1 MNWMIIKRMLVG
13 GGKNFARGGAVSV
26 ATVIIMTVTLAII
39 GSLIFLS
46 ALLSFTLNTIK
57 DKVDVSVYF
66 VTTASENDILAVKD
80 QLEKLPQVESITYTS
95 ASDALANFRERHA
108 NDQLTLQAL
117 NELGSNPLDAS
128 LEVRAK
134 DPSEYDSI
142 VSFLEASPTLST
154 GLPGQGGASIVDRIN
169 YAQNK
174 EVIDRLSLA
183 MQATREIGFA
193 VVILF
198 AIASILIAFA
208 TIRLAIYTAKDEIA
222 VMRLVGASNSYIQ
235 GPFIVAGVIT
245 GVLAAILVLFLLWPA
260 TWYAGLKT
268 SEWFGGFNV
277 ASYYSDHFI
286 FVFIILM
293 LSGIVLGA
301 VASVLAIRKYLKV

>member
-1 MNWMIIKRMLVG
+1 MNWTAIKRMLVG
-13 GGKNFARGGAVSV
+13 GGKNFSRGGAVSV

-46 ALLSFTLNTIK
+46 ALLSFTLNVVK

-66 VTTASENDILAVKD
+66 VTTASEKDILAVKD
-80 QLEKLPQVESITYTS
+80 QLEKLPQVENIAYTS
-95 ASDALANFRERHA
+95 AADALANFRARHA

-117 NELGSNPLDAS
+117 DELGSNPLDAS

-142 VSFLEASPTLST
+142 VSFLEASPALSA
-154 GLPGQGGASIVDRIN
+154 GGASIVDRIN

-183 MQATREIGFA
+183 IQATQEVGFA

-198 AIASILIAFA
+198 ALASILIAFA
-208 TIRLAIYTAKDEIA
+208 TIRLAIYTARDEIG
-222 VMRLVGASNSYIQ
+222 VMRLVGASNSYIR
-235 GPFIVAGVIT
+235 GPFIATGIIT
-245 GVLAAILVLFLLWPA
+245 GLIAAALVLLILWPA
-260 TWYAGLKT
+260 TWYAGIKT
-268 SEWFGGFNV
+268 TGWFGGFNV
-277 ASYYSDHFI
+277 ASYYGDNFAMI
-286 FVFIILM
+286 FLILM
-293 LSGIVLGA
+293 GSGIVLGA
-301 VASVLAIRKYLKV
+301 VASVFAIRKYLKI